1 MKQKGNINSLIYIM
15 MIRGIEDMKKFLEK
29 IILSEKDY
37 EYLTKGIAAGVGIG
51 IIVGVIT
58 EEIVLFF
65 ALGGVTGILAAS
77 IISIIKKS
85 KGNVEV

>member
-15 MIRGIEDMKKFLEK
+15 MIRGIKDMKKFLEK